1 MASVTTAAWQSEIQ
15 RFLQVS
21 LRALVRAETDG
32 RLPVRFTSTGKDIW
46 NTFRNELSA
55 ADLVGLCIQ
64 DAGVTMPVPFD
75 PSRWWPDWPDW
86 ALMGQSPAD
95 AERWINETL
104 VEAGQPRDGYLR
116 QQAAALGVEIPPSEL
131 LEFLPT
137 PPRHERWLEL
147 PGTGGVGG
155 TTPVGA
161 YPRGASPYELLDMAG
176 NVWEW
181 CSSLYRGYPYR
192 VDDGREDLEASG
204 SRAVRGGS
212 WDFSRYFARCAY
224 RVGFS
229 SGYRPGYR
237 FINVGFRVVVSPI
250 LC

>member
-1 MASVTTAAWQSEIQ
+1 MAPVTSAAWQSEIE
-15 RFLQVS
+15 RFRQVS
-21 LRALVRAETDG
+21 LRAIVRAEADG
-32 RLPVRFTSTGKDIW
+32 RIPARFTSTGKDVW
-46 NTFRNELSA
+46 KTFRNELTA
-55 ADLVGLCIQ
+55 ADLVALCIQ

-147 PGTGGVGG
+147 PGTGGWVAYALSTRLEADLYFWENFVIVCGTPQEMLLAGLIAWELGAPPRTQLPIRLDDPDVTATLRAGG
-155 TTPVGA
+155 TYHAIVGL
-161 YPRGASPYELLDMAG
+161 RQLHGHRDL
-176 NVWEW
+176 
-181 CSSLYRGYPYR
+181 R
-192 VDDGREDLEASG
+192 VLHQNGKQPL
-204 SRAVRGGS
+204 
-212 WDFSRYFARCAY
+212 W
-224 RVGFS
+224 
-229 SGYRPGYR
+229 
-237 FINVGFRVVVSPI
+237 
-250 LC
+250 L